1 MMPDMREKIKEYIQE
16 LKEESDRCLALLEQD
31 MTMEMTNNGC
41 YNALLSR
48 MQTLEE
54 VISDLENR
62 LEEVI

>member
-1 MMPDMREKIKEYIQE
+1 MPDMREKIKEYIQE